1 MPKAWPVRATVFSVP
16 LTGAS
21 TAVSPVVSGMTP
33 TPSPSAREANTGSPV
48 ASRFINRPATGDRMA
63 LESGVRSEAGRD
75 GEFSADSASDDVA
88 PIPLTASCERT
99 FSPAETIC
107 ASVARGGV
115 RYPNST
121 VSTIAITNATA
132 MDSAYTHIR
141 SNTGIV
147 SNEEK
152 ANAVVVTPRTIWPD
166 GSTDGNSQPN
176 TALVTPPAAQPASS
190 QR

>member
-1 MPKAWPVRATVFSVP
+1 MPKAWPVRATVFSMP

-21 TAVSPVVSGMTP
+21 TAVSPVVSGTTP

-48 ASRFINRPATGDRMA
+48 ASRFTSRPATGDKMA
-63 LESGVRSEAGRD
+63 LESRARSGAARD
-75 GEFSADSASDDVA
+75 GESSADSTSDTVVS
-88 PIPLTASCERT
+88 IPLAISCGRA
-99 FSPAETIC
+99 FSSAETIC
-107 ASVARGGV
+107 VLVARDGV
-115 RYPNST
+115 RYPNNT
-121 VSTIAITNATA
+121 VNTIAITNATA

-166 GSTDGNSQPN
+166 GGTDGNSQPN

>member
-1 MPKAWPVRATVFSVP
+1 MENLPQ
-16 LTGAS
+16 
-21 TAVSPVVSGMTP
+21 TP
-33 TPSPSAREANTGSPV
+33 HPT
-48 ASRFINRPATGDRMA
+48 
-63 LESGVRSEAGRD
+63 RSCA
-75 GEFSADSASDDVA
+75 
-88 PIPLTASCERT
+88 IPLAISCGRA
-99 FSPAETIC
+99 FSSAETIC
-107 ASVARGGV
+107 VLVARDGV
-115 RYPNST
+115 RYPNNT
-121 VSTIAITNATA
+121 VNTIAITNATA

>member
-1 MPKAWPVRATVFSVP
+1 MS
-16 LTGAS
+16 
-21 TAVSPVVSGMTP
+21 
-33 TPSPSAREANTGSPV
+33 
-48 ASRFINRPATGDRMA
+48 
-63 LESGVRSEAGRD
+63 
-75 GEFSADSASDDVA
+75 
-88 PIPLTASCERT
+88 IPLAISCGRA
-99 FSPAETIC
+99 FSSAETIC
-107 ASVARGGV
+107 VLVARDGV
-115 RYPNST
+115 RYPNNT
-121 VSTIAITNATA
+121 VNTIAITNATA